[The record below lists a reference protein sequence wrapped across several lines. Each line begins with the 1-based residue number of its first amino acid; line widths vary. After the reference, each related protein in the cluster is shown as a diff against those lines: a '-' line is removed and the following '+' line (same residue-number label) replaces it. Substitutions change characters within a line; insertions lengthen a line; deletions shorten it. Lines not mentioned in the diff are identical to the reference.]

1 MTKSVANAT
10 AVKKVEKSEE
20 VKIPVKEVVIPEGVE
35 VTYSDNV
42 LTVKGPLGELKRE
55 FFHPY
60 ATLEVKD
67 SKIIIKGK
75 NQRRKTK
82 AIVGTWA
89 SHVKNMIYGVLKGYE
104 AKLKI
109 VYVHFPMNVKVEGDH
124 VVITNFM
131 GGKGIRK
138 AKILEGVEVKVNK
151 DEITV
156 KGIDIEKVGQT
167 AANIEQS
174 CRDNG
179 GRDRRIFFDGIY
191 ITQKPK
197 RSDEIWQNQS

>member
-1 MTKSVANAT
+1 MSKNAANPPT
-10 AVKKVEKSEE
+10 IKKEI
-20 VKIPVKEVVIPEGVE
+20 KIPIQEVDIPENVE
-35 VTYSDNV
+35 VSYLDNV
-42 LTVKGPLGELKRE
+42 LTVKGPLGEVKRE

-60 ATLEVKD
+60 VSLEVKD

-82 AIVGTWA
+82 AILGTWT
-89 SHVKNMIYGVLKGYE
+89 SHVKNMIYGVLRGYE

-109 VYVHFPMNVKVEGDH
+109 VYVHFPMNVKVEGNE
-124 VVITNFM
+124 VLITNFM

-138 AKILEGVEVKVNK
+138 AKILDGVDVKINK
-151 DEITV
+151 DEIIV

-167 AANIEQS
+167 AANLEQS